1 MFKVAILQKRSINEQ
16 IDKNIETI
24 IMAMEEASEKHAD
37 ILLLPECFITG
48 YDLAYATYKP
58 IVEEICA
65 RKASESEVEYL
76 LDYMVGICSSDRM
89 LELFK
94 CVCRKYIYLYPE
106 MVTSEI
112 YTYKS
117 MYEEAGND
125 LTGANFAHVDG
136 NGENH

>member
-1 MFKVAILQKRSINEQ
+1 MLSDANFDPKFL
-16 IDKNIETI
+16 KNDDFWWTATNFQNPWNPCNQGVTGLYETRQNQR
-24 IMAMEEASEKHAD
+24 HNN
-37 ILLLPECFITG
+37 
-48 YDLAYATYKP
+48 
-58 IVEEICA
+58 
-65 RKASESEVEYL
+65 
-76 LDYMVGICSSDRM
+76 RM

-136 NGENH
+136 NGENHWYWYIQKI